1 MRIDLVT
8 LLVLDQD
15 EAISFFV
22 EALGFVLTEDRASV
36 GSDGR
41 SKRWVVVRPPEGGT
55 GLLLTL
61 PHGAKQ
67 LSQVGRQADGR
78 VAWFLQ
84 VEEFA
89 PVHARMVEAGV
100 EFLEAPRHE
109 EYGTVAVFRDC
120 SGNRWDLLGA

>member
-1 MRIDLVT
+1 MRLDLVT

-15 EAISFFV
+15 EAISFFTG
-22 EALGFVLTEDRASV
+22 ALGFELAEDRADV

-41 SKRWVVVRPPEGGT
+41 TKRWVEVRPPGGGT
-55 GLLLTL
+55 GLLLAL
-61 PHGAKQ
+61 PHGARQ

-78 VAWFLQ
+78 VGFFLR

-89 PVHARMVEAGV
+89 PVHERMVEAGV
-100 EFLEAPRHE
+100 EFLEQPRHE

-120 SGNRWDLLGA
+120 SGNRWDLLGG